1 MKPVRRLRNYRQ
13 AATARQA
20 SANMARAITWSVVVV
35 VAVITT
41 GFYVSRA
48 NLFGDFH
55 VRTFERRAPTFLERI
70 ADDPEF
76 AAEVD
81 DILADFQHSIEANID
96 ELEGLLDP

>member
-1 MKPVRRLRNYRQ
+1 MKPVRRLKNYRKAGADRQ
-13 AATARQA
+13 AA
-20 SANMARAITWSVVVV
+20 ANMARKITWSIVVL